1 MQGLGQTYQS
11 RLLQEIGKDGFL
23 QGVIS
28 ELDIL
33 KDKEE
38 FFKINEKKLSRF
50 NLQHF
55 LLIDLVLKFVR
66 RLN

>member
-55 LLIDLVLKFVR
+55 LLIDLLLKFVR